1 MRGGPPACIAIQSRR
16 EPDGRWGHH
25 ARPPADRAPRG
36 SSRARRPGG
45 ASRTSRSGEF
55 RSFWSTPCVG
65 LSAGVAKP
73 IRNGSLRLLLL
84 LAGRAACGYISG
96 HMESSGEVSVR
107 ELKNQTTAI
116 LRRVEAGE
124 RVTVTKRGR
133 AIATIEPAS
142 RVRAATRE
150 SIYQNC
156 NDRLRPV
163 HRLCAA
169 PRSQHAGASSRAFH
183 GKSCA
188 RCHTRTGGKW
198 TVR

>member
-1 MRGGPPACIAIQSRR
+1 M
-16 EPDGRWGHH
+16 
-25 ARPPADRAPRG
+25 
-36 SSRARRPGG
+36 
-45 ASRTSRSGEF
+45 
-55 RSFWSTPCVG
+55 
-65 LSAGVAKP
+65 SAGVAKP

-150 SIYQNC
+150 SIYQNLQRQIEARAPALRRASVAARRREFARISRKIVRTLSYKDWREM
-156 NDRLRPV
+156 DRALKGDRCG
-163 HRLCAA
+163 L
-169 PRSQHAGASSRAFH
+169 SR
-183 GKSCA
+183 
-188 RCHTRTGGKW
+188 
-198 TVR
+198 